1 MWLSS
6 HSTCILKYLYIIGTF
21 SLKFIM
27 IRWVLTFC
35 HTNFVWGTV
44 VLVTFSYSGEGGRP
58 RAKQNKKK
66 CNTLLTHTYR
76 KKKDK
81 EIQEQW
87 LFMVGVLTVPS
98 WKSSRVCAHR
108 RVYTHLLAIM
118 VFVISEVLGCHGF
131 EASSSKCWPFK
142 QTQKYFIYMWN
153 KSGNSNKMEVKEC
166 QQINS
171 YNGLGWL

>member
-6 HSTCILKYLYIIGTF
+6 HSTCILRYIYIYIIGTF

-27 IRWVLTFC
+27 IWWVLTFC

-76 KKKDK
+76 KKKTRRSRNSDCLWL
-81 EIQEQW
+81 EFWRSLLERVQEC
-87 LFMVGVLTVPS
+87 VLTAVCTHICLLSWYLWFLRFLVVMALKHPLPS
-98 WKSSRVCAHR
+98 VD
-108 RVYTHLLAIM
+108 
-118 VFVISEVLGCHGF
+118 
-131 EASSSKCWPFK
+131 P
-142 QTQKYFIYMWN
+142 
-153 KSGNSNKMEVKEC
+153 SNKHKSISFICE
-166 QQINS
+166 IN
-171 YNGLGWL
+171 LEIATKWK